1 MNGLRLGSYSE
12 MERRGF
18 LKNKVKVVYNYQGGW
33 GHWAIYYTS
42 PQKLIMFSNYFLG
55 ILNFEFLVHLDEC
68 LQQLIVIHRKDNLVF
83 HNWGC
88 ASIYW
93 Q

>member
-18 LKNKVKVVYNYQGGW
+18 LKNKVKVVCTSQGGR
-33 GHWAIYYTS
+33 GHWAV
-42 PQKLIMFSNYFLG
+42 NYLPNLNRLLNNFG
-55 ILNFEFLVHLDEC
+55 ILNYDILVHLDEC
-68 LQQLIVIHRKDNLVF
+68 LQQLIVIYRKDNFVF